1 MDRKTDARLKKILD
15 LWTNDPSLT
24 QRRAA
29 IDLKISQSAICQYLT
44 GKIPLNIPIIIKFAK
59 LFNVSPIEID
69 PDLNF

>member
-1 MDRKTDARLKKILD
+1 MDNQYDARLKKILD
-15 LWTNDPSLT
+15 LWANDPSLT

-59 LFNVSPIEID
+59 LFNISPIEID